1 MAHHAGMTAIQRNQ
15 PPPIVIEPARLS
27 DIDDIVAIENQA
39 YRFPWSRSLLLAEI
53 NGEKFSYVYVAR
65 LQQDS
70 SVPQKMI
77 GYNYFWVVSDEVHIL
92 NLAVAPDY
100 QRQGYGRQLMEFALD
115 FGRERGATSA
125 FLEVR
130 ASNTIALQLYTKSGF
145 FQIGIRKKYYGGEE
159 DAYVLKKRL
168 SD

>member
-1 MAHHAGMTAIQRNQ
+1 MAHRVGMTAMQSNQ
-15 PPPIVIEPARLS
+15 PPPIVIEPARLN

-39 YRFPWSRSLLLAEI
+39 YRFPWSRSVLLAEI

-65 LQQDS
+65 LSETS
-70 SVPQKMI
+70 SFPHKLI
-77 GYNYFWVVSDEVHIL
+77 GYHYFWVVSDEVHIL

-100 QRQGYGRQLMEFALD
+100 QRHGYGRQLLQFALD
-115 FGRERGATSA
+115 FGRERGAISA

-130 ASNTIALQLYTKSGF
+130 ASNTVALQLYTQLGF
-145 FQIGIRKKYYGGEE
+145 FQIGTRKKYYGTEE

-168 SD
+168 DK